1 MERELNRDE
10 FYAALGALSR
20 SMETG
25 FSGLNSRL
33 DKLNG
38 KTERHGE
45 DISALKAVQKAVQE
59 IEAREDER
67 GEPRSGRKDSA
78 IGAGVAAGVVGI
90 IELVKVLWK

>member
-1 MERELNRDE
+1 MERELSRDE

-45 DISALKAVQKAVQE
+45 DISALKAVQVRE
-59 IEAREDER
+59 EREARDDE
-67 GEPRSGRKDSA
+67 PSQSGRRDGA